1 MAQHI
6 PISIIDINTN
16 NNQVNQSEEEDIDN
30 ESIVQEV
37 VDAVGKGGYRNI
49 KNILLYLIPDFV
61 KKGILNP
68 RQPIVNL
75 RISGD
80 GRNVGRK
87 VKHVIVTV
95 AILDNKNTLHQP
107 DHHHTI
113 VLYPGREDYD
123 SLSSVMAPFC
133 HDLQDLKNQGL
144 VINNIK
150 WDFQLYFSSDWKF
163 LAICL
168 GFNGANSK
176 NFCPWCTISKS
187 QQGDLSKEW
196 KISKDMD
203 KIIEQTNYYKGHS
216 RMPLFDMIP
225 LNHWIPDELHVMLRI
240 TDRLWDL
247 LIAELIEDG
256 FFNDTARKIIIE
268 EMSKVKVN
276 FQFWQNKDSK
286 SWNYTSLMGDDKLK
300 VLQFFDLTK
309 ILSNR
314 RAHMIRNL

>member
-1 MAQHI
+1 LFGLHLKILETARESKHARILKQVDHCGNSTLVRRATNIGKHMLAEFNEYAPKFYNSEEVPILESICYSVKKRAFDINYGDEDKAKKKQKNKSIARALDEGNILRDPYRRLCAIEPYLSREGAITKERKKINKEMAQHI

-107 DHHHTI
+107 DHHHTT
-113 VLYPGREDYD
+113 VLYPGYEDYN
-123 SLSSVMAPFC
+123 SLLSVMTPFC
-133 HDLQDLKNQGL
+133 HDL
-144 VINNIK
+144 
-150 WDFQLYFSSDWKF
+150 
-163 LAICL
+163 
-168 GFNGANSK
+168 
-176 NFCPWCTISKS
+176 
-187 QQGDLSKEW
+187 
-196 KISKDMD
+196 
-203 KIIEQTNYYKGHS
+203 
-216 RMPLFDMIP
+216 
-225 LNHWIPDELHVMLRI
+225 
-240 TDRLWDL
+240 
-247 LIAELIEDG
+247 
-256 FFNDTARKIIIE
+256 
-268 EMSKVKVN
+268 
-276 FQFWQNKDSK
+276 
-286 SWNYTSLMGDDKLK
+286 
-300 VLQFFDLTK
+300 
-309 ILSNR
+309 
-314 RAHMIRNL
+314 